1 MTSKSQ
7 PERWSRNC
15 GSGGIGNSEHVTD
28 YRSGVLIANWVEDD
42 AKGFGAPSDTILTH
56 TTPFRGPPTTTN
68 SLLYTSAGKTGPD
81 LMEACERHDL
91 NRVGVKGELLTRHG
105 RFDQPPIQCL
115 GTTYQMTH
123 GRVDGTDR
131 RVQSYLWHGHKQNDL
146 YVPHST
152 MGPQSMGL
160 TTRKQQDWS
169 AQGTDDPY
177 LTTNRTVS
185 LPPALCTAELPGR
198 TQTLR
203 PPADSGMLQHPAQ
216 RPKGESRDE
225 CDNNYRQIGLRVNY
239 RS

>member
-1 MTSKSQ
+1 MVGKSQ
-7 PERWSRNC
+7 PDRWSRNC
-15 GSGGIGNSEHVTD
+15 GSGGIGNSGQVTD

-42 AKGFGAPSDTILTH
+42 AKAFGGHSDTILTH
-56 TTPFRGPPTTTN
+56 TAPFRGPPTTTHQ
-68 SLLYTSAGKTGPD
+68 LLYTNSGKLGAD

-91 NRVGVKGELLTRHG
+91 YRIGIKGELLTRHG
-105 RFDQPPIQCL
+105 RFDQPPVQCL

-160 TTRKQQDWS
+160 STRKKQDWN
-169 AQGTDDPY
+169 AQATDDPY
-177 LTTNRTVS
+177 LTTNRTTS
-185 LPPALCTAELPGR
+185 LPPAVFTAEQTSRTHTLLPS
-198 TQTLR
+198 
-203 PPADSGMLQHPAQ
+203 ADSGMLQHPAQ
-216 RPKGESRDE
+216 RPKGGTRDE
-225 CDNNYRQIGLRVNY
+225 CDKNYRQIGLRVNY